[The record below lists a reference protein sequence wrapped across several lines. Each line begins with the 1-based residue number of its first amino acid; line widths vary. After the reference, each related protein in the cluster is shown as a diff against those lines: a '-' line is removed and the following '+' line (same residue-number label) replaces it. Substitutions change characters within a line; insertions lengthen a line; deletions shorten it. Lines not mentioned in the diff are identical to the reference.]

1 MANSK
6 TLKPF
11 KKGHKKLG
19 GRKKGILNKKS
30 QSLDHLIMAAI
41 QKAGSDGKGKD
52 GAVGFF
58 MTYLK
63 DNPKLALRLLAS
75 VLRFEEKHP
84 PKDLAQRELTRIL
97 QSAELNQDEKQT
109 LARIWE
115 KATGTRVPGWW
126 T

>member
-19 GRKKGILNKKS
+19 GRKKGVPNKKS

-41 QKAGSDGKGKD
+41 QQVGSDGKGKG

-63 DNPKLALRLLAS
+63 NNPKLALRLFAN

-84 PKDLAQRELTRIL
+84 PKDLAQRELLRIL
-97 QSAELNQDEKQT
+97 QSAELNQEEREM
-109 LARIWE
+109 LERIWE
-115 KATGTRVPGWW
+115 KVIGTPLRW